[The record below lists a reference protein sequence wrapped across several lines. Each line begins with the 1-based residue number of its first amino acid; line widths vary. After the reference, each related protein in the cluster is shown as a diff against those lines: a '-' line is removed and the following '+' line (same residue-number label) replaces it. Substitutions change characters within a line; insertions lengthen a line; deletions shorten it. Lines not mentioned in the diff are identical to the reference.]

1 MNSEDTRNIILFVV
15 LSAFILIGWNF
26 LFPPK
31 PRPAVA
37 ANAPVAASTTNPAA
51 NSASG
56 RRALRRRPKR

>member
-31 PRPAVA
+31 PRP
-37 ANAPVAASTTNPAA
+37 PVAAQRAGGRLDDPRPPIPPA
-51 NSASG
+51 G
-56 RRALRRRPKR
+56 RRASRRRPRR